1 MGVELDTLEIQIH
14 SSADEASAGIDR
26 LTNALNQLKSVA
38 KGGAGLT
45 AVANQLSK
53 LNSALSSIQVNEG
66 RIKGLNQALKPLKA
80 LADLKGVKLSSSIA
94 TQMKAIGEAANTLD
108 ETCAQRLAAVGNG
121 LSALAGAKDIHLS
134 SSIANQLKAIGEAAQ
149 GVNHTDLAGL
159 GQKTMQLKEAL
170 LPLTELGKS
179 SFSGMVKSLEKI
191 GDITETLGNVETM
204 QKFGDSVQ
212 EVARKME
219 PLVNQAT
226 KVYVALKWLPDV
238 VNKIA
243 NSNEKMSLTFIR
255 SAKNV
260 NIFGTSIKSLGIRS
274 AIKDFSAFA
283 QRVYGVMKNWVTES
297 NNYIENLN
305 LFTVAMGDTANQAYA
320 YAERVRDALGIDP
333 SEWMRNQGVF
343 KQITSGFGVVE
354 EKANLMSKVL
364 TQVGYDISSFFNISI
379 EESMQKVQSGIS
391 GELEPLRRL
400 GYALDQATL
409 QQIAY
414 NHGINQ
420 SISTMT
426 QAEKSQ
432 LRFVAIMEQS
442 KNVMGDMARTVM
454 TPANAMRIL
463 QQQVTQL
470 SRALGN
476 ILIPILTTILPY
488 IQAFVMVLTEA
499 AQAIANL
506 FGFQLPT
513 IDYSGADL
521 SGVSQGADTATDSLE
536 NATEAAKDLKQYTLG
551 FDELN
556 ILSPVQDTAVSGSP
570 GLGGGDLGLD
580 LSEYDYDFLGEIENK
595 AKEIAEKI
603 KKFFKDW
610 EGAIKSVGAALL
622 AAFAAKKLISG
633 INNLASSLKR
643 LKDNGLV
650 GVSKAILGS
659 AGLVAAFVG
668 GKNAAVEF
676 YKVLNGEGNLGSAL
690 VSLGVSVAG
699 IGAAFWAWGIPGAIV
714 GTVTALVGAFYGLW
728 EYQNEL
734 SQKIMSEQF
743 YDGLGISIETL
754 TARVSAA
761 AEPVLQFTSEM
772 ASLSEQSN
780 QYKVSLGEVA
790 NGLNNYINNVIY
802 AGTVT
807 AEQKEKIN
815 EQIGLL
821 VQNLRDKLAVDS
833 DQIFQTFAHLS
844 QQTAQDLGMSVS
856 EMSGILEDFQKRF
869 GDTTQETQNR
879 INEILEEVSQS
890 GWTDELRAEMDNL
903 YGYLSDVS
911 ANSSELVRQY
921 RSSLSSATDIDFV
934 NADATR
940 EAMEGMLTSASN
952 ALGELDRLRDQELS
966 NLETMKQNLNAM
978 LDHGLISTEEYQEKM
993 AGFMQMEGALTKAFE
1008 AQKAEIQEEV
1018 SSVMNQISQNMGEEF
1033 QKLVTGEASPMLEG
1047 LKGMTDI
1054 PASTLEA
1061 IYADA
1066 ARNADQVIYQPVKD
1080 VLNKFKGEESL
1091 SFLYDAGS
1099 GVVNGLTKGIDD
1111 TKQEYIDSINQMA
1124 EDGLLSYKGMLGI
1137 HSPSTV
1143 FYDFGYDT
1151 VLGLKNGISD
1161 NAHLV
1166 TGALE
1171 SLTGQMTEAMTQVA
1185 QQMAS
1190 AFKEALLQAVQALSM
1205 DTAWSQNI
1213 VNTLLSAIFTP
1224 GGMGMMGGGMMGS
1237 MGMGGMAG
1245 DSYTPYVTAFAE
1257 NLLAVMNEILPPQMQ
1272 QGALAAVNG
1281 FVEGIELHTPL
1292 ASEAMRVLVEEGK
1305 GILPTFDQAMDAKN
1319 APSKE
1324 MEKRGLWAMQGLEK
1338 AIKEN
1343 TPLVTDQI
1351 KELSRQIIE
1360 LMDKLVADVRSRV
1373 ESILAEV
1380 ERAKAAIQE
1389 LSSLSVSGSFSVNA
1403 QVRGF
1408 ASGGFPKEG
1417 QMFLARE
1424 SGPELVGSIG
1434 GRSAVANNDQI
1445 VEAVSIGVYQA
1456 MVSAMNRGAN
1466 TGESITVHVT
1476 LDGEEIYQNQEEIR
1490 RNKGYSFGMGAFA
1503 R

>member
-1 MGVELDTLEIQIH
+1 MIWSTPT
-14 SSADEASAGIDR
+14 DES
-26 LTNALNQLKSVA
+26 
-38 KGGAGLT
+38 
-45 AVANQLSK
+45 
-53 LNSALSSIQVNEG
+53 
-66 RIKGLNQALKPLKA
+66 
-80 LADLKGVKLSSSIA
+80 
-94 TQMKAIGEAANTLD
+94 
-108 ETCAQRLAAVGNG
+108 
-121 LSALAGAKDIHLS
+121 
-134 SSIANQLKAIGEAAQ
+134 
-149 GVNHTDLAGL
+149 
-159 GQKTMQLKEAL
+159 
-170 LPLTELGKS
+170 
-179 SFSGMVKSLEKI
+179 
-191 GDITETLGNVETM
+191 
-204 QKFGDSVQ
+204 
-212 EVARKME
+212 
-219 PLVNQAT
+219 
-226 KVYVALKWLPDV
+226 
-238 VNKIA
+238 
-243 NSNEKMSLTFIR
+243 
-255 SAKNV
+255 
-260 NIFGTSIKSLGIRS
+260 
-274 AIKDFSAFA
+274 
-283 QRVYGVMKNWVTES
+283 
-297 NNYIENLN
+297 
-305 LFTVAMGDTANQAYA
+305 
-320 YAERVRDALGIDP
+320 
-333 SEWMRNQGVF
+333 VF
-343 KQITSGFGVVE
+343 KYRETGGR
-354 EKANLMSKVL
+354 KV
-364 TQVGYDISSFFNISI
+364 
-379 EESMQKVQSGIS
+379 
-391 GELEPLRRL
+391 RRL

-603 KKFFKDW
+603 KKFFREWGDLLKIVGGLLAGIWAINKIRKFVEWVKAAYDFIRNLKVVRAAVKAW
-610 EGAIKSVGAALL
+610 NLFTEGFLAARKAGEGFFASFKTGLRNIGNNMTVLQKVTGSVIALGAEFLIISNRTKEFALGNISLGEALL
-622 AAFAAKKLISG
+622 EVSATL
-633 INNLASSLKR
+633 
-643 LKDNGLV
+643 GLV
-650 GVSKAILGS
+650 GTAMYAMLGPT
-659 AGLVAAFVG
+659 GLVLTAITGMV
-668 GKNAAVEF
+668 AAV
-676 YKVLNGEGNLGSAL
+676 V
-690 VSLGVSVAG
+690 
-699 IGAAFWAWGIPGAIV
+699 
-714 GTVTALVGAFYGLW
+714 
-728 EYQNEL
+728 
-734 SQKIMSEQF
+734 
-743 YDGLGISIETL
+743 GLGQAEKELRLAMVEETFFDGQGVAIQTLADKYIALMQSTINAKQPVIDMGNAIETGTENIQN
-754 TARVSAA
+754 TA
-761 AEPVLQFTSEM
+761 
-772 ASLSEQSN
+772 
-780 QYKVSLGEVA
+780 
-790 NGLNNYINNVIY
+790 
-802 AGTVT
+802 
-807 AEQKEKIN
+807 
-815 EQIGLL
+815 
-821 VQNLRDKLAVDS
+821 
-833 DQIFQTFAHLS
+833 
-844 QQTAQDLGMSVS
+844 
-856 EMSGILEDFQKRF
+856 
-869 GDTTQETQNR
+869 
-879 INEILEEVSQS
+879 
-890 GWTDELRAEMDNL
+890 AEMDNL
-903 YGYLSDVS
+903 IRQIELGAVSAEEAIPRIKEQLNSIYNDTLTNLTNARNLILYALANSMKTADEAATEHLNDLSQKTNTMISGMEENVQELYKEIEREIKAGNLPIDKISEFMEVTGQGKLTVEDFQTSLENLDLSDIDWGDMDQASGAIESVSNTMNEGLKSIDDYYKKIDDTIAYLKTQATTAEDLAVIDQLLEFSQEAKAKDVEAFKATATEFLTTLQKDILLSSQDQMEKVMDDWDSLSWLDKLWYVNDPDNFVREKMNTYRTDIVGPLTTQMKEAFSDALGEDTVWADDAMNEMFNNLFSLREKDAMMDSSQYMGYVTEFAQSVSGTMGEALS
-911 ANSSELVRQY
+911 ANMGVAAVDTIQGFANGIRENT
-921 RSSLSSATDIDFV
+921 SAAS
-934 NADATR
+934 NAMGTMVTGKGGILDSFDTAMDSHSPSKEMVTR
-940 EAMEGMLTSASN
+940 GLWAMEGL
-952 ALGELDRLRDQELS
+952 
-966 NLETMKQNLNAM
+966 
-978 LDHGLISTEEYQEKM
+978 
-993 AGFMQMEGALTKAFE
+993 
-1008 AQKAEIQEEV
+1008 AQ
-1018 SSVMNQISQNMGEEF
+1018 
-1033 QKLVTGEASPMLEG
+1033 
-1047 LKGMTDI
+1047 
-1054 PASTLEA
+1054 
-1061 IYADA
+1061 
-1066 ARNADQVIYQPVKD
+1066 
-1080 VLNKFKGEESL
+1080 
-1091 SFLYDAGS
+1091 
-1099 GVVNGLTKGIDD
+1099 
-1111 TKQEYIDSINQMA
+1111 
-1124 EDGLLSYKGMLGI
+1124 
-1137 HSPSTV
+1137 
-1143 FYDFGYDT
+1143 
-1151 VLGLKNGISD
+1151 GISD

-1190 AFKEALLQAVQALSM
+1190 AFKGALLQAVQALSM

-1292 ASEAMRVLVEEGK
+1292 ASEAMRVLVEEEK

-1456 MVSAMNRGAN
+1456 VVSAMNRGAN

-1476 LDGEEIYQNQEEIR
+1476 LDGEKIYQNQEEIR